1 MTNTLFLPELREM
14 LAENDAAGLAEFC
27 TTLHPARTAE
37 FMEGLTPEE
46 AWAVL
51 QHATDATQAEIYHY
65 FDLDK
70 QVAMIETLDRAA
82 MAALVGRL
90 APDERVDILKEVDP
104 AAVEELLPLVPALER
119 RDIQRLTAY
128 PEGTAGAVMTTSFAR
143 LSEKR
148 SARQAIDDLA
158 RQAANLETIYYLYVV
173 DEEDHLRGVVSA
185 RQLVSAMAKPDTPV
199 GELMERSVVSVQV
212 ADDQEE
218 VAEVVAKYDLLA
230 VPVVD
235 RERRLVGIIT
245 HDDVL
250 DVMREEAIEDVQ
262 MLAGIRPLEDS
273 YLDTSLVTLAW
284 KRGMWLTVLFLAGLL
299 TALALQTYED
309 ARMTWPWLAI
319 FIPLI
324 VSTGGNSGSQS
335 ATLIITA
342 LTAGHVSSRDW
353 LRVAIREILSGV
365 LLGGLLALIGYGV
378 ATLLLNQEMSHG
390 TQVPNPMT
398 AAFVVPV
405 TLVLVVICGT
415 LVGAMLPLLFHRL
428 GLDPALMST
437 PFVSGIIDI
446 VGIVLY
452 MNVALRLLAAIGG
465 G

>member
-27 TTLHPARTAE
+27 TTLHSARTAE

-46 AWAVL
+46 SWGVL
-51 QHATDATQAEIYHY
+51 QHADNDTRADIYHY

-70 QVAMIETLDRAA
+70 QIAMIETLDRAA
-82 MAALVGRL
+82 MAGLIGNL
-90 APDERVDILKEVDP
+90 APDERVDILKEVNP
-104 AAVEELLPLVPALER
+104 AVVEELLPLVPADAR

-128 PEGTAGAVMTTSFAR
+128 PEGTAGSVMTTSFAR

-148 SARQAIDDLA
+148 SAREAIDDLA
-158 RQAANLETIYYLYVV
+158 RQATNLETIYYLYVV
-173 DEEDHLRGVVSA
+173 DEDDHLRGVVSA
-185 RQLVSAMAKPDTPV
+185 RDLVSAMVKPDTPV
-199 GELMERSVVSVQV
+199 GELMERSVVSVGV
-212 ADDQEE
+212 MDDQEA
-218 VAEVVAKYDLLA
+218 VAQVVAKYDLLA

-235 RERRLVGIIT
+235 QERRLIGIIT

-250 DVMREEAIEDVQ
+250 DVMREEAIEDVH
-262 MLAGIRPLEDS
+262 MLAGITPLTDT
-273 YLDTSLVTLAW
+273 YLDTPLVTLAW

-309 ARMTWPWLAI
+309 ARITWPWLAI
-319 FIPLI
+319 FIPLV

-335 ATLIITA
+335 ATLIIAA
-342 LTAGHVSSRDW
+342 LSAGHVTGRDW
-353 LRVAIREILSGV
+353 LRVAVREILSGV
-365 LLGGLLALIGYGV
+365 MLGGLLALIGYGV
-378 ATLLLNQEMSHG
+378 ATLILNQEA
-390 TQVPNPMT
+390 NPVANMPSPAM
-398 AAFVVPV
+398 AAVVVPV
-405 TLVLVVICGT
+405 TLVLVVIFGT
-415 LVGAMLPLLFHRL
+415 LVGAMLPLLFHRV

-452 MNVALRLLAAIGG
+452 MNVALRLLAMIAG
-465 G
+465 

>member
-14 LAENDAAGLAEFC
+14 LAENDAAGLQEFC
-27 TTLHPARTAE
+27 KTLHSARTAE
-37 FMEGLTPEE
+37 FMEGLEPAE

-51 QHATDATQAEIYHY
+51 QHTDDETRADIYHY

-70 QVAMIETLDRAA
+70 QIAMIETLDRAA
-82 MAALVGRL
+82 MASLIGNL
-90 APDERVDILKEVDP
+90 APDERVDILKQVDP
-104 AAVEELLPLVPALER
+104 AIVEELLPLVPAIER

-128 PEGTAGAVMTTSFAR
+128 PEGTAGSVMTTSFAR
-143 LSEKR
+143 LSEK
-148 SARQAIDDLA
+148 STARQAVEDLA

-173 DEEDHLRGVVSA
+173 DEADHLRGVVSA
-185 RQLVSAMAKPDTPV
+185 RQLVSSMVKTDTPI
-199 GELMERSVVSVQV
+199 GELMEPSVVSVLV
-212 ADDQEE
+212 TDDQED
-218 VAEVVAKYDLLA
+218 VAQVVAKYDLLA

-235 RERRLVGIIT
+235 QERRLVGIIT
-245 HDDVL
+245 HDDVI
-250 DVMREEAIEDVQ
+250 DVMREEALEDVQ
-262 MLAGIRPLEDS
+262 MLAGISPLDDS
-273 YLDTSLVTLAW
+273 YLDTSLITLAW

-299 TALALQTYED
+299 TALALQSYEE

-335 ATLIITA
+335 ATLVISA
-342 LTAGHVSSRDW
+342 LTAGHVTSKDW
-353 LRVAIREILSGV
+353 IRVAVREILSGV
-365 LLGGLLALIGYGV
+365 MLGGLLALIGYGV
-378 ATLLLNQEMSHG
+378 ASLLLHQEVTHG
-390 TQVPNPMT
+390 TNVPNPMT
-398 AAFVVPV
+398 AAIVVPV
-405 TLVLVVICGT
+405 TLVLVVIFGT
-415 LVGAMLPLLFHRL
+415 VVGAMLPLLFHRV

-452 MNVALRLLAAIGG
+452 MNVALRLLAVIGG

>member
-14 LAENDAAGLAEFC
+14 LAESDAAGLAEFC

-37 FMEGLTPEE
+37 FMEGLTPQET
-46 AWAVL
+46 WAVL
-51 QHATDATQAEIYHY
+51 QHADDATRAEIYHY
-65 FDLDK
+65 FERDK
-70 QVAMIETLDRAA
+70 QIAMIETLDRAA
-82 MAALVGRL
+82 MAALVGHL
-90 APDERVDILKEVDP
+90 APDERVDILKEVDS
-104 AAVEELLPLVPALER
+104 AVVAELLPLVPALER

-143 LSEKR
+143 LNER
-148 SARQAIDDLA
+148 LSARQAIDDLA

-185 RQLVSAMAKPDTPV
+185 RQLVSAMVKPDTPV

-212 ADDQEE
+212 TDDQED

-235 RERRLVGIIT
+235 QERRLVGIVT

-262 MLAGIRPLEDS
+262 MLAGIRPLEHS

-299 TALALQTYED
+299 TALALQTYEE

-353 LRVAIREILSGV
+353 MRVALREVVSGIM
-365 LLGGLLALIGYGV
+365 LGGILALIGYGV
-378 ATLLLNQEMSHG
+378 ASLLLSQEIHHDAGM
-390 TQVPNPMT
+390 PDPMM
-398 AAFVVPV
+398 AAVVVPV

-452 MNVALRLLAAIGG
+452 MNVALRLLAVMTAG
-465 G
+465 

>member
-14 LAENDAAGLAEFC
+14 LAESDAAGLAEFC

-51 QHATDATQAEIYHY
+51 QHADDATRAEIYHY
-65 FDLDK
+65 FELAK
-70 QVAMIETLDRAA
+70 QIAMIETLDRTA
-82 MAALVGRL
+82 MAGLIGHL
-90 APDERVDILKEVDP
+90 APDERVDILKEVNP
-104 AAVEELLPLVPALER
+104 TVVEELLPLVPALER

-143 LSEKR
+143 LSEKS

-212 ADDQEE
+212 ADDQED

-235 RERRLVGIIT
+235 QERRLVGIVT

-250 DVMREEAIEDVQ
+250 DVMREEAIEDVH
-262 MLAGIRPLEDS
+262 MLAGIAPLEHS

-299 TALALQTYED
+299 TALALQTYEE

-353 LRVAIREILSGV
+353 LRVAVREILSGV
-365 LLGGLLALIGYGV
+365 MLGGLLALIGYGV
-378 ATLLLNQEMSHG
+378 AMLILNQEVSHG
-390 TQVPNPMT
+390 TQVPNPTT
-398 AAFVVPV
+398 AAIVVPV

-415 LVGAMLPLLFHRL
+415 LVGAMLPLLFHRV

-452 MNVALRLLAAIGG
+452 MNVALRLLVVIAGR
-465 G
+465 